1 MAALLLL
8 GATLMTGCGGGGG
21 DSDVL
26 PPPVAQGRIAMDAST
41 TCGLPDFQG
50 EALRQI
56 NQARS
61 QARLCGDRAM
71 AAAAPVRWDGRVFS
85 AAAGHA
91 LDMAADNY
99 CAHID
104 DYGRCAGGRLTEEG
118 YRWHAVAENI
128 GGGQRS
134 VAEVVQAWLASPG
147 HCSNLMDPHF
157 LDIGLAC
164 ARNTSS
170 QYGWYWDLVLA
181 RPY

>member
-1 MAALLLL
+1 MLL
-8 GATLMTGCGGGGG
+8 GATLMSGCGCGCGCGGGCGGGGGG

-41 TCGLPDFQG
+41 ACGLPDFQG

-99 CAHID
+99 CA
-104 DYGRCAGGRLTEEG
+104 
-118 YRWHAVAENI
+118 
-128 GGGQRS
+128 
-134 VAEVVQAWLASPG
+134 
-147 HCSNLMDPHF
+147 
-157 LDIGLAC
+157 
-164 ARNTSS
+164 RNTSS